1 MKYKYM
7 RCPVT
12 IFTRKIK
19 LPAENP
25 SLNSEEDKDRDIPT
39 RASTRMTRY
48 TIDLPKAAIAGLVG
62 ERAEALDDVQDT
74 TPRVVPLSHTWSP
87 SGDVYVGCQGGQILK
102 VLTLLN
108 QATLRNLSIN
118 NIVYFFSIKYMI
130 YAYSLEL
137 KSQIYF
143 SKHA

>member
-108 QATLRNLSIN
+108 QATLCNLSIN

-137 KSQIYF
+137 KIQIYF

>member
-1 MKYKYM
+1 MIWKTLWRGFCKKKLNCSSLMKYRYQYM
-7 RCPVT
+7 KCSVT
-12 IFTRKIK
+12 ILTRKIK

-25 SLNSEEDKDRDIPT
+25 SLNSDEEKDRDIPT

-62 ERAEALDDVQDT
+62 ERAEALDEVQDT

-102 VLTLLN
+102 VLTLWN
-108 QATLRNLSIN
+108 QATLCIL
-118 NIVYFFSIKYMI
+118 KY
-130 YAYSLEL
+130 
-137 KSQIYF
+137 K
-143 SKHA
+143 

>member
-108 QATLRNLSIN
+108 QATLCNLSIN

-130 YAYSLEL
+130 YAYFLEL
-137 KSQIYF
+137 KIQIYF

>member
-1 MKYKYM
+1 MKYKYRYM
-7 RCPVT
+7 KCSVT
-12 IFTRKIK
+12 ILTRKIK

-25 SLNSEEDKDRDIPT
+25 SLNSDEEKDRDIPT

-62 ERAEALDDVQDT
+62 ERAEALDEVQDT

-102 VLTLLN
+102 VLGIKLLSVF
-108 QATLRNLSIN
+108 LSIN
-118 NIVYFFSIKYMI
+118 NIVYFF
-130 YAYSLEL
+130 L
-137 KSQIYF
+137 
-143 SKHA
+143 